1 MGKLANKQLM
11 QDILSNSP
19 LSSPFLSFFPL
30 LSPFH
35 PSLFPSPTF
44 LLLSSL
50 FSTAMASG
58 LPADQLAVPG
68 VDFLPTTGS
77 VAMGDGETSTS
88 INITILHVSVCV
100 CVCVYVCVCVC
111 VSAVA

>member
-1 MGKLANKQLM
+1 MGKLTNKQLM

-19 LSSPFLSFFPL
+19 FLSFPPL

-35 PSLFPSPTF
+35 SSLFLSPPF

-68 VDFLPTTGS
+68 ADFLPTTGS

-100 CVCVYVCVCVC
+100 CVCQQWRRK
-111 VSAVA
+111 